1 MFEISK
7 ESHFY
12 DSCQVCGVDKTESG
26 NLNIYSVKIMNKYGQ
41 GTELHLCSNCCNALS
56 KLTEEPDKRMYGIK
70 MMSIDEFEALTND
83 TKCSIL

>member
-12 DSCQVCGVDKTESG
+12 DSCQVCGVDRTESA
-26 NLNIYSVKIMNKYGQ
+26 NLNIYAVKIMNKYKHGV
-41 GTELHLCSNCCNALS
+41 ELHLCSNCCNTLS

-70 MMSIDEFEALTND
+70 MMSIDELEESMRL
-83 TKCSIL
+83 KG